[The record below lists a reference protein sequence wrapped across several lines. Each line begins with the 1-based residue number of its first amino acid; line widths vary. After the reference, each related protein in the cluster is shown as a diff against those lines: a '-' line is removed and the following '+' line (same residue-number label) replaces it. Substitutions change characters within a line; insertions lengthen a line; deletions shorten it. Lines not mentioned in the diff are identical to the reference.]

1 MLEWHNVWWAPYFF
15 FFFFILTS
23 YCSISI
29 RNSSHYFLHGEWRSN
44 SANHHY
50 RVDTYFAYRFC
61 GKLSERRGV
70 VVSITLFPLSLL
82 WMVAFFSA
90 SFFSFLFFLPALSH
104 PPLSLRVLD
113 ASLSLHIL
121 GGKQGSIEQGR
132 KQRRGWGGS
141 CNGSTSFIQ
150 FHASERHKSGF
161 NSIGIFFS
169 FSFFLS
175 LAISLYLVLEAG
187 KKEVCGGEDEREEIE
202 EGMEAAAA
210 VGQASRQV
218 GNQASKQHKRKVK
231 QKMETRLLLV

>member
-1 MLEWHNVWWAPYFF
+1 MAQCLVGSLFFLYFSF
-15 FFFFILTS
+15 LTS

-29 RNSSHYFLHGEWRSN
+29 RNSSHYILHGEWRSN

-50 RVDTYFAYRFC
+50 RVDTDFAYRFC

-70 VVSITLFPLSLL
+70 VVSITLFPPSLLEHL
-82 WMVAFFSA
+82 WMVAFFLPY
-90 SFFSFLFFLPALSH
+90 FFSFLFFLPALS
-104 PPLSLRVLD
+104 PPSGSGCSGRL
-113 ASLSLHIL
+113 SLSLHIL

-132 KQRRGWGGS
+132 KQRRGWGRS

-175 LAISLYLVLEAG
+175 PSPAI
-187 KKEVCGGEDEREEIE
+187 
-202 EGMEAAAA
+202 
-210 VGQASRQV
+210 
-218 GNQASKQHKRKVK
+218 
-231 QKMETRLLLV
+231 